1 LQPYLQEGRHE
12 MCSFIFVNV
21 WCNLLV
27 SMDPEVVIGY
37 ISDSSEDVEVVTTCS
52 SRCSA
57 VGRIEPSGLSI
68 SSDSDS
74 ALGLADSASNYPQ
87 NTDNDALA
95 VCPTCSSFY
104 EGDTQCPLC

>member
-1 LQPYLQEGRHE
+1 
-12 MCSFIFVNV
+12 MCSFIFFNV
-21 WCNLLV
+21 WCSLLV
-27 SMDPEVVIGY
+27 SMDLEVVIGY
-37 ISDSSEDVEVVTTCS
+37 ISDNSEDVEVVTTCS

-57 VGRIEPSGLSI
+57 VGRIELSGLSI

-74 ALGLADSASNYPQ
+74 VLGLADSASNYPQ
-87 NTDNDALA
+87 NTDGDALV

>member
-1 LQPYLQEGRHE
+1 
-12 MCSFIFVNV
+12 MCSFIFFNV
-21 WCNLLV
+21 WCSLLV
-27 SMDPEVVIGY
+27 SMDLEVVIGY
-37 ISDSSEDVEVVTTCS
+37 ISDNSEDVEVVTTCS

-68 SSDSDS
+68 SSDS

-87 NTDNDALA
+87 NTDDDALV

-104 EGDTQCPLC
+104 EGDTQYPLC

>member
-1 LQPYLQEGRHE
+1 LQPYLREARHE
-12 MCSFIFVNV
+12 MCSLIFVNV
-21 WCNLLV
+21 WCSLLV

-37 ISDSSEDVEVVTTCS
+37 ISENSEDVEVVTTCS

-57 VGRIEPSGLSI
+57 VGRIEPSVLSI
-68 SSDSDS
+68 SSNSDS
-74 ALGLADSASNYPQ
+74 VLGLADSASNYPQ
-87 NTDNDALA
+87 NTDDDALA